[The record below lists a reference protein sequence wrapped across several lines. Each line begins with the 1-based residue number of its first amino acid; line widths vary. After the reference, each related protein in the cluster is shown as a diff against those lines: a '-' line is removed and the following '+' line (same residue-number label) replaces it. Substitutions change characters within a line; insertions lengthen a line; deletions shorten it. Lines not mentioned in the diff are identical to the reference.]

1 MKTAPQLAEGEEVL
15 HQHVPNLGAFKRTA
29 LLMLAITILPTVVI
43 LMQFP
48 DTLWGV
54 APMFVTCLLLMQER
68 FNLGKYAAWI
78 TNQRVLLQSDEEIA
92 LGDIAK
98 TDTFGN
104 AVRLHHKDSGQKTKL
119 YYAKD
124 RGALRQLI
132 ETARQGAA

>member
-1 MKTAPQLAEGEEVL
+1 MKTAPQLAEGEEVV

-29 LLMLAITILPTVVI
+29 LLMLAITILPTVLI
-43 LMQFP
+43 LMLFP

-78 TNQRVLLQSDEEIA
+78 TNQRILMQSDEEIA
-92 LGDIAK
+92 LGDIVK

-104 AVRLHHKDSGQKTKL
+104 SVRLHHKDSSQKTKL

-124 RGALRQLI
+124 RSALLQLI
-132 ETARQGAA
+132 ETTRQGAA

>member
-1 MKTAPQLAEGEEVL
+1 MKSAPQLAEGEEVL
-15 HQHVPNLGAFKRTA
+15 HHHVPNLGVFKRTA
-29 LLMLAITILPTVVI
+29 LLMLAITIIPTVLI
-43 LMQFP
+43 LVLFP

-78 TNQRVLLQSDEEIA
+78 TNQRILLQGDEEIA
-92 LGDIAK
+92 LGEISM

-104 AVRLHHKDSGQKTKL
+104 VVRLRHGADGQKSKL

-124 RGALRQLI
+124 RGALMQLI
-132 ETARQGAA
+132 ETARQG

>member
-1 MKTAPQLAEGEEVL
+1 MKSTPQLAEGEEIL
-15 HQHVPNLGAFKRTA
+15 HHHVPNLRTFKRTA
-29 LLMLAITILPTVVI
+29 LLMLAITIFPTAVI
-43 LMQFP
+43 LMLFP

-78 TNQRVLLQSDEEIA
+78 TNQRILMQSDEEIA
-92 LGDIAK
+92 LGDISK

-104 AVRLHHKDSGQKTKL
+104 AVRLHQKARGQTSKL

-124 RGALRQLI
+124 RKALKQLI
-132 ETARQGAA
+132 EIARQGVA